1 VSASTY
7 SASTVE
13 ATDRRIR
20 SLRPPKGYVDPYK
33 AHGSLLEEERRP
45 DGAIERALTVFLAG
59 AECPFTCSFCDL
71 WKWTV
76 EGATQP
82 GALTAQLKSVL
93 EVHDGPG
100 PDRIKL
106 YNASN
111 FFDRRAVPPEDLAGM
126 ARLTSPF
133 GAVTVESHA
142 NTIGP
147 RTLAFARQL
156 IGRLE
161 VAMGLETIHPVA
173 LAQLN
178 KRLELPSFDRAAAFL
193 ADNDIDLRVFVLLG
207 APYVSASEVVSS
219 TVSTVEYAVER
230 GASVVSV
237 IPVRGG
243 NGEMERLQAA
253 GHFDPPSLT
262 QLDLVLDGCV
272 QFTDTV
278 VTADLWDIDQ
288 LPACGHCKAARIER
302 LRRLN
307 ATGRAEPRVECLACS
322 AA

>member
-1 VSASTY
+1 MSASAQ
-7 SASTVE
+7 SESTAE

-20 SLRPPKGYVDPYK
+20 SLRPPKAHVDPFK

-45 DGAIERALTVFLAG
+45 DGAIEQALTVFLAG

-76 EGATQP
+76 DGATQP
-82 GALTAQLKSVL
+82 GALTTQLERVL
-93 EVHDGPG
+93 EAHAGPS

-111 FFDRRAVPPEDLAGM
+111 FFDRRAVPPEDLSGM

-142 NTIGP
+142 NTIGA

-156 IGRLE
+156 SGRLE

-173 LAQLN
+173 VAQLN
-178 KRLELPSFDRAAAFL
+178 KRLDLPRFDRAAAFL

-207 APYVSASEVVSS
+207 APFVSASEVVTS
-219 TVSTVEYAVER
+219 TVSTVQYAVER
-230 GASVVSV
+230 GASVVSI

-243 NGEMERLQAA
+243 NGEMERLRAA
-253 GHFDPPSLT
+253 GQFDPPVLS
-262 QLDLVLDGCV
+262 QLEAALDGCV
-272 QFTDTV
+272 QFTDAV

-288 LPACGHCKAARIER
+288 LPACGHCRAARIER
-302 LRRLN
+302 LRRMN
-307 ATGRAEPRVECLACS
+307 AVGHAEPRVECLACS